1 VDGQKAQLKGKKM
14 ELYIIR
20 HGDPYYPTDSLTE
33 KGVWEAKLLAKRMKE
48 LRPDKIYTSPL
59 GRAKQ
64 TASYTCEALG
74 IEPTVEDW
82 TAESMDYMRYL
93 DRNDEECLKKSYSFS
108 FTDGVTNYEDF
119 AHEERR
125 TFLDTMRKNS
135 DDFLARHGYGRS
147 GALYSI
153 LEPNDERI
161 AVFCHGGFGGAWC
174 SHLLSLPA
182 EMGWVVLTLA
192 TTSVSKFSFEN
203 HDSGRTVPRCIYLN
217 DCSHLPDVR

>member
-1 VDGQKAQLKGKKM
+1 M

-20 HGDPYYPTDSLTE
+20 HGEPNYLTDSLTE
-33 KGVWEAKLLAKRMKE
+33 KGVWEAKLLAKRMEE

-64 TASYTCEALG
+64 TASYTCAALG

-82 TAESMDYMRYL
+82 TAESMDYMRYP

-108 FTDGVTNYEDF
+108 FADGVTNYEDF

-125 TFLDTMRKNS
+125 AFLDVMRKNS
-135 DDFLARHGYGRS
+135 DDFLARHGYRRS

-153 LEPNDERI
+153 LEPSDERI

-203 HDSGRTVPRCIYLN
+203 HVSGKTIPRCIYLN
-217 DCSHLPDVR
+217 DCSHLLDVR